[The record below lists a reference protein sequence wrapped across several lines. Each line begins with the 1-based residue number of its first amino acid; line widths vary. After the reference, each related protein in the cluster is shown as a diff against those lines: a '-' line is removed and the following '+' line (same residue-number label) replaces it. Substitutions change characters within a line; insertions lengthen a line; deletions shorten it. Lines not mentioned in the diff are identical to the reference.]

1 VTRRLVAYADRL
13 SAHPGERL
21 KFMVNALGGGDYRAD
36 IVRLRCGDLDP
47 NGPGF
52 KETVVDSPVAG
63 SYKGRRQE
71 IKAGSCAIVD
81 DDPRL
86 AALSSFTLAAFIWPT
101 TPARDRQAIVGKWCD
116 IQRRGF
122 ALAIDEGEATL
133 LLGDEKGQVDRIG
146 SGTALHPR
154 QWYFV
159 AATFDAETGIARL
172 IQRPLDPMLGEPI
185 DVARLAATGRI
196 DGNNG
201 VPLSM
206 AAFLAKGTRPI
217 ARYNGKIDR
226 PRLAS
231 AALDDAAIEALAGAS
246 VPQPLRDVV
255 VGAWDLGDGIR
266 TDCIR
271 DRSDARFDGRL
282 LNLPARGMK
291 GHNWDGSA
299 HDWKAAPEQYG
310 AVHFHEDDIY
320 DAGWDVD
327 FELEIPASMKS
338 GVYCARLT
346 QGDEIERVPFF
357 VRPPKGKATADT
369 LFLVPSCSYLAY
381 ANEISS
387 MPSGG
392 IEHGFGHVPA
402 YGPEDIFLW
411 THPEY
416 GLSFYDT
423 HIDGSGVCYSSRLR
437 PILNMRPGHTTAWVG
452 IGGSTPWQ
460 FNADT
465 HIVDW
470 LEAKGIEYDVATD
483 EDLHNEGIALLQR
496 YKSVVTG
503 SHPEYWS
510 TPMHDALGAWISDGG
525 RFAYLGA
532 NGFYWRVAFHDTLPG
547 VIELRRTED
556 GVRDWEAE
564 AGEYYMSFTGEYG
577 GLWRRNGR
585 PPQSL
590 VGVGFVAQGFDV
602 SSYYEFQRDA
612 VDPRV
617 AFIMQGI
624 DPGKR
629 LGDFGSVGG
638 GAAGLELDWV
648 DAKLGTPW
656 HTLRIAS
663 SLEHSNAIL
672 LVPEEINSATPA
684 MSGRDNANV
693 RADITFFETP
703 GGGAVFSTG
712 SISWAGSLAHNNY
725 DNNVSRMTENVLRR
739 FVDPK
744 PFRMPAE

>member
-1 VTRRLVAYADRL
+1 MTRRLVAYNDKL
-13 SAHPGERL
+13 SAHPGERI

-36 IVRLRCGDLDP
+36 IVRLRCGDLNP
-47 NGPGF
+47 KGAGF
-52 KETVVDSPVAG
+52 KETVVDSSVAG
-63 SYKGRRQE
+63 TYKGRRQE

-81 DDPRL
+81 DDVRL
-86 AALSSFTLAAFIWPT
+86 SGLSSFTLTAYIWPT
-101 TPARDRQAIVGKWCD
+101 TPDRDRQAIIGKWCD

-146 SGTALHPR
+146 SGTALHAR
-154 QWYFV
+154 QWYFI

-172 IQRPLDPMLGEPI
+172 IQRPLDPIVGGPI
-185 DVARLAATGRI
+185 EVARLAAAGHI
-196 DGNNG
+196 DGDNG

-206 AAFLAKGTRPI
+206 AAFLAKGMRPI

-231 AALDDAAIEALAGAS
+231 AALDDAAIEALAGAT
-246 VPQPLRDVV
+246 VPAALRDVV
-255 VGAWDLGDGIR
+255 LGAWDFGRDIK
-266 TDCIR
+266 TDRIS
-271 DRSDARFDGRL
+271 DRSDARLDGRL

-291 GHNWDGSA
+291 GHNWDGSSMSWVA
-299 HDWKAAPEQYG
+299 TPEQYG
-310 AVHFHEDDIY
+310 AIHFHEDDIY
-320 DAGWDVD
+320 DAGWEVD
-327 FELEIPASMKS
+327 FEFEIPAGLKS
-338 GVYCARLT
+338 GVYCARLQ

-357 VRPPKGKATADT
+357 VRAPKGKATADT
-369 LFLVPSCSYLAY
+369 LFLVPSCSYMAY
-381 ANEISS
+381 ANETSTL
-387 MPSGG
+387 PSGG
-392 IEHGFGHVPA
+392 GEHTMGHVIS
-402 YGPEDIFLW
+402 YGAEDLFLW

-437 PILNMRPGHTTAWVG
+437 PILNMRPGHMTGWICA
-452 IGGSTPWQ
+452 GGAPWQ

-465 HIVDW
+465 HITDW
-470 LEAKGIEYDVATD
+470 LEAKDIAYDVATD

-510 TPMHDALGAWISDGG
+510 TPMHDALGAWIRDGG

-532 NGFYWRVAFHDTLPG
+532 NGFYWRIGFHETLPG
-547 VIELRRTED
+547 VIELRRSED
-556 GVRDWEAE
+556 GVRDWEADS
-564 AGEYYMSFTGEYG
+564 GEYYMSFTGEYG

-602 SSYYEFQRDA
+602 SSYFEFQPDA
-612 VDPRV
+612 ADPR
-617 AFIMQGI
+617 AGFIMKGI
-624 DPGKR
+624 DPRER
-629 LGDFGSVGG
+629 LGDFGSIGG

-648 DAKLGTPW
+648 DTKLGTPW

-663 SLEHSNAIL
+663 SLMHSNSVM
-672 LVPEEINSATPA
+672 LVPEEIYSATQA
-684 MSGRDNANV
+684 MSGRDNPNV
-693 RADITFFETP
+693 RADVTFFETP
-703 GGGAVFSTG
+703 GGGAVFSAS
-712 SISWAGSLAHNNY
+712 SISWASALAHNNY

-744 PFRMPAE
+744 PFKMPAE